1 MLENYVFRIMLITL
15 GNAFSEE
22 SVSIQKT
29 WVQSL
34 GWEDSP
40 RGGNG
45 NPHQYSGLE
54 NSMDRGAWRAIVHG
68 VTKESDTTKVI

>member
-1 MLENYVFRIMLITL
+1 MDIKTMSKNYVLRIMLVTL

-22 SVSIQKT
+22 SVSIQET

-40 RGGNG
+40 REGNG
-45 NPHQYSGLE
+45 NPPKYSGLK
-54 NSMDRGAWRAIVHG
+54 NSMDRGAW
-68 VTKESDTTKVI
+68 